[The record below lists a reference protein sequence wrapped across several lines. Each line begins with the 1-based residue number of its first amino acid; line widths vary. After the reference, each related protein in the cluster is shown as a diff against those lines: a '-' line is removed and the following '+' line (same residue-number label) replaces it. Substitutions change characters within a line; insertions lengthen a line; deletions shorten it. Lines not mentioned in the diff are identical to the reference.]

1 MIQYIRR
8 AAALCLVLLIALL
21 VDAARVMVL
30 EADEL
35 DDSPANRRIAITR
48 WGQPRGEIVV
58 DGRPVTGSLDSGQ
71 QPLWERTYTKGP
83 LYAPVTGYAS
93 AAAARRSKTAP
104 APTRPSPAPASPA
117 RRAPPSTAS
126 ATRAPLRLVHR
137 LGPGPGLGPAGG
149 RGGRRVEDAEADR
162 TDISGGGD
170 AAPIAR
176 AVMEEAL
183 RLEAEARGR

>member
-71 QPLWERTYTKGP
+71 QPR
-83 LYAPVTGYAS
+83 
-93 AAAARRSKTAP
+93 
-104 APTRPSPAPASPA
+104 
-117 RRAPPSTAS
+117 
-126 ATRAPLRLVHR
+126 
-137 LGPGPGLGPAGG
+137 
-149 RGGRRVEDAEADR
+149 
-162 TDISGGGD
+162 
-170 AAPIAR
+170 
-176 AVMEEAL
+176 
-183 RLEAEARGR
+183 